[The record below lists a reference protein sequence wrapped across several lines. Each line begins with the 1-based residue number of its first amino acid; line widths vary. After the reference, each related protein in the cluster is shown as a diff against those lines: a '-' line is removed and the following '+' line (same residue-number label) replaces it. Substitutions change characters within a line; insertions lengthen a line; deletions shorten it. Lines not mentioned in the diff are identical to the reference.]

1 MEQKYTQI
9 DNKGGRRT
17 TILNKY
23 FSLLLVLYPV
33 LYLYSING
41 FNVGYLCFFTGTVL
55 FLIYCIWFQNRII
68 LFPNINRFFCY
79 MALVPPLSN
88 AIITSVW
95 GQMLQTGTW
104 LFLLYLIIFSNIIEK
119 NLFLRYYKIVVCIA
133 VFFFL
138 FQEFVYY
145 TSGYRISGIIP
156 FLDFSFYQDG
166 STADM
171 VEFQQNTNRSSSFF
185 MEPAMFAQFL
195 LPALVINMKYT
206 KKNFAAFCGLVLV
219 FLLLRSGIGLLALGC
234 CCTVLIFRF
243 LINDLTKKIIFRLS
257 IVLIILC
264 IGLYAVKTEYVQELL
279 NRSSEFEASE
289 NETSGFV
296 RVIRGYYLF
305 NDLKMGQKFFGV
317 GTKNLE
323 TVIDDSRYAFMFGD
337 EEVYLNGIQA
347 ILVGGGYLGLS
358 LFLIMLCGIGHKV
371 DFTGKMILWI
381 FLVISLAAATYLS
394 SLMLLYLILA
404 FSFKK
409 TTIYGI

>member
-88 AIITSVW
+88 AIITSAW

-185 MEPAMFAQFL
+185 MEPAM
-195 LPALVINMKYT
+195 
-206 KKNFAAFCGLVLV
+206 
-219 FLLLRSGIGLLALGC
+219 
-234 CCTVLIFRF
+234 
-243 LINDLTKKIIFRLS
+243 
-257 IVLIILC
+257 
-264 IGLYAVKTEYVQELL
+264 
-279 NRSSEFEASE
+279 
-289 NETSGFV
+289 
-296 RVIRGYYLF
+296 
-305 NDLKMGQKFFGV
+305 
-317 GTKNLE
+317 
-323 TVIDDSRYAFMFGD
+323 
-337 EEVYLNGIQA
+337 
-347 ILVGGGYLGLS
+347 
-358 LFLIMLCGIGHKV
+358 
-371 DFTGKMILWI
+371 
-381 FLVISLAAATYLS
+381 
-394 SLMLLYLILA
+394 
-404 FSFKK
+404 
-409 TTIYGI
+409 